1 MLTIRKISFRNIRP
15 SQFPSRASLAT
26 DTWQNYSD
34 VIQIPAVVLMENMN
48 REAAQVVF
56 LSMRNM
62 EKLLVPGSDE
72 SEGVGGGERQI
83 VNSQVIHIAFGER
96 SDLLR
101 LSQPVSLMF
110 RHRSSEDTVNSPRCV
125 LWDRDSELWSPRH
138 CQAVF
143 TNSSHTQCHCSRV
156 GTFALL
162 ETLVETDSLARTTF
176 IVILIV
182 AVSVSTVVLL
192 SLVLAVIYC
201 YRIKVRRENIYY
213 SDNWSPALAKPGQG
227 KVENL
232 DSKLGFTEDKSLK
245 SLLRSFI
252 KSQSLQAY

>member
-1 MLTIRKISFRNIRP
+1 MLTIRKISFRNIRAT
-15 SQFPSRASLAT
+15 QFPSRASLAT

-34 VIQIPAVVLMENMN
+34 IIQIPTVVLMENMN

-72 SEGVGGGERQI
+72 SESVDRAGQRQI
-83 VNSQVIHIAFGER
+83 VNSQVIHLAFGER

-101 LSQPVSLMF
+101 INKPVSLMF
-110 RHRSSEDTVNSPRCV
+110 RHRSSEAAVSQSPRCV

-143 TNSSHTQCHCSRV
+143 TNSTHTQCHCSRV

-201 YRIKVRRENIYY
+201 YRIKVR
-213 SDNWSPALAKPGQG
+213 
-227 KVENL
+227 
-232 DSKLGFTEDKSLK
+232 
-245 SLLRSFI
+245 
-252 KSQSLQAY
+252 

>member
-1 MLTIRKISFRNIRP
+1 MLTIRKISFRNIRGT
-15 SQFPSRASLAT
+15 QFPSRASLAT

-34 VIQIPAVVLMENMN
+34 IIQIPAVVLMENMD

-62 EKLLVPGSDE
+62 EKLLLPGSE
-72 SEGVGGGERQI
+72 VSERVGGSGERQI

-101 LSQPVSLMF
+101 INKPVSLMF
-110 RHRSSEDTVNSPRCV
+110 RHRSSEATVKSPRCV
-125 LWDRDSELWSPRH
+125 VWDRDSELWSARH

-143 TNSSHTQCHCSRV
+143 TNSTHTQCHCSRV

-176 IVILIV
+176 VVILIV

-201 YRIKVRRENIYY
+201 YRIKVRRENIIQII
-213 SDNWSPALAKPGQG
+213 SPTPVS
-227 KVENL
+227 VENV
-232 DSKLGFTEDKSLK
+232 
-245 SLLRSFI
+245 
-252 KSQSLQAY
+252 

>member
-1 MLTIRKISFRNIRP
+1 MLTIRKISFRNIRGT
-15 SQFPSRASLAT
+15 QFPSRASLAT
-26 DTWQNYSD
+26 DIWQNYSD
-34 VIQIPAVVLMENMN
+34 TLQIPAVVLMENMN

-62 EKLLVPGSDE
+62 EKLLLPRSDE
-72 SEGVGGGERQI
+72 SESVGSDGERQI

-96 SDLLR
+96 SDLLTMTK
-101 LSQPVSLMF
+101 PVSMMF
-110 RHRSSEDTVNSPRCV
+110 RHTTRELPVNSPTCV
-125 LWDRDSELWSPRH
+125 LWDRASETWSPRH

-162 ETLVETDSLARTTF
+162 ETMVETDSLARTTF
-176 IVILIV
+176 VVIVIV

-201 YRIKVRRENIYY
+201 YRIKVSRE
-213 SDNWSPALAKPGQG
+213 
-227 KVENL
+227 
-232 DSKLGFTEDKSLK
+232 KSLVG
-245 SLLRSFI
+245 
-252 KSQSLQAY
+252 

>member
-1 MLTIRKISFRNIRP
+1 MLTIRKISFRNIRGT
-15 SQFPSRASLAT
+15 QFPSKASLAT

-34 VIQIPAVVLMENMN
+34 VIQIPAVVLMENMD

-62 EKLLVPGSDE
+62 EKLLLPR
-72 SEGVGGGERQI
+72 SEGSERVESVESERQI

-101 LSQPVSLMF
+101 INKPVSLLF
-110 RHRSSEDTVNSPRCV
+110 RHSNSEETAQSPRCV
-125 LWDRDSELWSPRH
+125 LWDRDTEAWSARH

-143 TNSSHTQCHCSRV
+143 TNTTHTQCHCSRV

-176 IVILIV
+176 VVIIIV

-201 YRIKVRRENIYY
+201 YRIKVRRENII
-213 SDNWSPALAKPGQG
+213 Q
-227 KVENL
+227 
-232 DSKLGFTEDKSLK
+232 
-245 SLLRSFI
+245 I
-252 KSQSLQAY
+252 